1 MTTGPAYWE
10 GTPDDLKM
18 TPPEPPK
25 NYIDFTYDPI
35 ENLLKVQ
42 VASPDFPQLAEGT
55 TDLLVQQASEKL
67 PEVVAEIIKHGEA
80 KVLKVSG
87 RMPLAVVSTITA
99 AVVGVTVGLLIQE
112 PKLGGYLVTASRG
125 SGLKV
130 GTLIRDS
137 KPE

>member
-1 MTTGPAYWE
+1 MTTGPQYWG

-25 NYIDFTYDPI
+25 NYIDLSYDPI
-35 ENLLKVQ
+35 ENLLTVKV
-42 VASPDFPQLAEGT
+42 AGPENPELAEGT
-55 TDLLVQQASEKL
+55 TDLLVQQASQRL
-67 PEVVAEIIKHGEA
+67 PEIVAEIIKHGEA

-87 RMPLAVVSTITA
+87 QMPSAVVSTITA
-99 AVVGVTVGLLIQE
+99 AVVGITVGLLVQE

-125 SGLKV
+125 SGFKI
-130 GTLIRDS
+130 GTVIRDS